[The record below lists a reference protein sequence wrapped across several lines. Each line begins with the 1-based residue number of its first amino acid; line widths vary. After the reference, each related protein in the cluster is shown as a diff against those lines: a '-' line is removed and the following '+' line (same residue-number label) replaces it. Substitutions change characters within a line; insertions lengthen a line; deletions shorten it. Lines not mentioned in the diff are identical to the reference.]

1 MILAINLINDWC
13 YPLDHCLIATKKE
26 KKKSENFDLSQ
37 VR

>member
-26 KKKSENFDLSQ
+26 KKSL
-37 VR
+37 RILIYRR